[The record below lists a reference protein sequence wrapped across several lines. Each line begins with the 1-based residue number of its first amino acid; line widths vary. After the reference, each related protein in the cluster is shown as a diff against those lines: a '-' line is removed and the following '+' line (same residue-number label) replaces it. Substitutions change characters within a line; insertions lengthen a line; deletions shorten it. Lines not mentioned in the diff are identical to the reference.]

1 MHGRLCIVD
10 AKTKTIPQV
19 ITELNIVK
27 MDKTLGKFWT
37 EVKENEEIEN
47 EVLLPESVDARYV
60 KLVITKGEQGSGNV
74 ARIVE
79 FQVGNME

>member
-1 MHGRLCIVD
+1 MHSGRENEDYTTSDYRIEYRQDGQNTWKVLD
-10 AKTKTIPQV
+10 RSKR
-19 ITELNIVK
+19 
-27 MDKTLGKFWT
+27 
-37 EVKENEEIEN
+37 NEEIEN